1 MPAATPWSIDA
12 DFLQACNCEYGCP
25 CEFEA
30 PPSHGKCEGV
40 GVWRINTG
48 HYGGVKLDGLTFGFA
63 ARWPGALH
71 LGGGTGGWVIDAAA
85 SPEQRDALNR
95 IASGE
100 AGGMP
105 FEIIRMTFA
114 KTLPPAYAPATFS
127 ANGPRSSASL
137 GDQIVIA
144 LEPIK
149 NPVNG
154 QPERLR
160 VEHETGFMFK
170 SADVVAGRECRVN
183 YGELNYSY
191 PNKAGFVSKVQ
202 YHN

>member
-1 MPAATPWSIDA
+1 MPTQWSFDA
-12 DFLQACNCEYGCP
+12 DFIQACNCDYGCP

-40 GVWRINTG
+40 GIWRINTG
-48 HYGGVKLDGLTFGFA
+48 HFGDVKLDGLSFGFA
-63 ARWPGALH
+63 ATWPGALH
-71 LGGGTGGWVIDAAA
+71 LGGGTGGFVIDAAA
-85 SPEQRDALNR
+85 NPQQRDALIK

-105 FEIIRMTFA
+105 FELIRMTFT
-114 KTLPPAYAPATFS
+114 KLLPPAFARATFS
-127 ANGPRSSASL
+127 ADGTSSSASL
-137 GDQIVIA
+137 GDQIIVA
-144 LEPIK
+144 VEPIK

-170 SADVVAGRECRVN
+170 SADVVSGKECRVN
-183 YGELNYSY
+183 YAGLNYSY
-191 PNKAGFVSKVQ
+191 PNKAAFVSKVQ

>member
-63 ARWPGALH
+63 ASWPGALH

-85 SPEQRDALNR
+85 SPEQREV
-95 IASGE
+95 SGIK
-100 AGGMP
+100 GDHGK
-105 FEIIRMTFA
+105 RFA
-114 KTLPPAYAPATFS
+114 VHDV
-127 ANGPRSSASL
+127 
-137 GDQIVIA
+137 GDD
-144 LEPIK
+144 
-149 NPVNG
+149 
-154 QPERLR
+154 RR
-160 VEHETGFMFK
+160 H
-170 SADVVAGRECRVN
+170 
-183 YGELNYSY
+183 
-191 PNKAGFVSKVQ
+191 
-202 YHN
+202 

>member
-1 MPAATPWSIDA
+1 MATPWSLEA

-40 GVWRINTG
+40 GVWHIIKGR
-48 HYGGVKLDGLTFGFA
+48 YGDANLDGLTFGFA
-63 ARWPGALH
+63 ATWPGALH
-71 LGGGTGGWVIDAAA
+71 LGGGTGGFVIDSAAN
-85 SPEQRDALNR
+85 PQQREAITK

-100 AGGMP
+100 AGRMP
-105 FEIIRMTFA
+105 FEVIRMTFSKLLA
-114 KTLPPAYAPATFS
+114 PAFAPATFP
-127 ANGPRSSASL
+127 ANGTSSSASL
-137 GDQIVIA
+137 GAAIIVA
-144 LEPIK
+144 VEPIK

-154 QPERLR
+154 QPEKLR

-170 SADVVAGRECRVN
+170 SADVVSGKECRVN
-183 YGELNYSY
+183 YGGLNYSY
-191 PNKAGFVSKVQ
+191 PNKAAFVSRVQ

>member
-1 MPAATPWSIDA
+1 MPTKWSIEA

-40 GVWRINTG
+40 GIWHINKGT
-48 HYGGVKLDGLTFGFA
+48 YGDVKLDGLTFGFA
-63 ARWPGALH
+63 AHWPGALH
-71 LGGGTGGWVIDAAA
+71 LGGGTGAWVIDEAANPA
-85 SPEQRDALNR
+85 QRDALVK
-95 IASGE
+95 IATGE

-105 FEIIRMTFA
+105 FEIIKMTFA
-114 KTLPPAYAPATFS
+114 KVLPPAFAQAKFT
-127 ANGPRSSASL
+127 AHGPNSSASL
-137 GDQIVIA
+137 GSAINIA

-170 SADVVAGRECRVN
+170 SADVVSGKECKADC
-183 YGELNYSY
+183 GLLKYSY
-191 PNKAGFVSKVQ
+191 PNKAGFVSKVT
-202 YHN
+202 YGN